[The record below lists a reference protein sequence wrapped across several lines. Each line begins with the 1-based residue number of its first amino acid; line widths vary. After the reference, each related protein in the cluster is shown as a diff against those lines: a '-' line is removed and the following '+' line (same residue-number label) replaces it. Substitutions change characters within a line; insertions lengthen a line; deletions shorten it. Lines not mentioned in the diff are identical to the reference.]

1 MTRTR
6 KLLDLTGLGLRI
18 LAEAP
23 VRPRWAYY
31 RLRTYAYHYVLN
43 DRHRNRIGEYRQQVR
58 SVHDAVAH
66 VLGCSAEAVAAV
78 DDSELMSSIV
88 AEGKWVYSLGKYGD
102 GDLPSGG
109 PIGVNFGP
117 SPEFML
123 LANLVCRLVQPETV
137 IETGVGRGFQTTS
150 ILDALARNHKGHLWS
165 IDLPSLY
172 AGFAEQVG
180 EVIPQRLRERWSLE
194 FGPSAVVMPRL
205 LQSMGQLDVTV
216 HDAAANY
223 DNQSTE
229 YAIALARMRPGGV
242 LISNMINSDA
252 FIEATDSVE
261 CRWAI
266 IDHNHPT
273 KPSPLG
279 VLCKLA

>member
-1 MTRTR
+1 MMPSDTFSDARM
-6 KLLDLTGLGLRI
+6 LG
-18 LAEAP
+18 
-23 VRPRWAYY
+23 
-31 RLRTYAYHYVLN
+31 
-43 DRHRNRIGEYRQQVR
+43 
-58 SVHDAVAH
+58 S
-66 VLGCSAEAVAAV
+66 SAEAVAAV

-88 AEGKWVYSLGKYGD
+88 AEGKRVYSLGKYGE

-123 LANLVCRLVQPETV
+123 LANLVCRLVQAETV

-194 FGPSAVVMPRL
+194 FGPSVVVMPRL
-205 LQSMGQLDVTV
+205 PQSMGQLDVTV

-229 YAIALARMRPGGV
+229 FAIALASMRPGGV

>member
-1 MTRTR
+1 M
-6 KLLDLTGLGLRI
+6 LDLARLAMRI

-31 RLRTYAYHYVLN
+31 RLRAYAYHYVLD
-43 DRHRNRIGEYRQQVR
+43 DRHRMRIGEYRKQARTVR
-58 SVHDAVAH
+58 DAVAY

-88 AEGKWVYSLGKYGD
+88 AEGKWVYSLGDYGD
-102 GDLPSGG
+102 GDSPAGG

-123 LANLVCRLVQPETV
+123 LANLVCRLVQPEAV

-150 ILDALARNHKGHLWS
+150 ILDALARNQKGRLWS

-172 AGFAEQVG
+172 SGFAEQIG
-180 EVIPQRLRERWSLE
+180 EVIPKRLRERWSLE
-194 FGPSAVVMPRL
+194 FGPSAIVMPRL
-205 LQSMGQLDVTV
+205 LESFDRLDVSV

-223 DNQSTE
+223 DNQTTE
-229 YAIALARMRPGGV
+229 YGIALAKMRPGGV

-252 FIEATDSVE
+252 FIEATETVD

-266 IDHNHPT
+266 IDHHHPT

-279 VLCKLA
+279 VLCKVS